1 MENKKFFKSK
11 NIPLVIQ
18 SYLISQKYP
27 EAKCEI
33 KKNQLIWE
41 GKIKPT
47 SLSREYNIRIIC
59 NGTLRPQVIL
69 YGDKIEGIEREDFPH
84 HFKIDKD
91 KPEVYLCL
99 HLPKEFNYSYSIHDT
114 IIPWTQEWLYF
125 YEIWLSTGKWCG
137 GGHTPRKI

>member
-1 MENKKFFKSK
+1 MVNKKFFKSK

-114 IIPWTQEWLYF
+114 IIRWTQEWLYF

-137 GGHTPRKI
+137 GGHTPK